1 MPLVLNVNA
10 GYEPLAE
17 AFEQCARAYAPG
29 GPDTAQHAYA
39 LCGPRYLAGTAIG
52 LLSTN
57 RQTRVREC
65 VAWVA
70 ILVQRLASPAP
81 AGFCPYQMA
90 LDQAQNGKGV
100 KQHGKNFNDGS
111 TAPTPFT
118 EQALFTIAEMVGE
131 GFCLGQAIKKI
142 SEAMVKFDRG
152 EKDACV
158 NELLGA
164 MVYAASTLIKP
175 NNAEKGE

>member
-17 AFEQCARAYAPG
+17 AFEQCARVRGLKDPA
-29 GPDTAQHAYA
+29 TIRRAYA
-39 LCGPRYLAGTAIG
+39 LCGPRYLAGTAIASLG
-52 LLSTN
+52 SE
-57 RQTRVREC
+57 RETRALEG

-70 ILVQRLASPAP
+70 ILVQHLSEP
-81 AGFCPYQMA
+81 GTLGPYQMA

-111 TAPTPFT
+111 TMPTPFT
-118 EQALFTIAEMVGE
+118 EQALFTITEMVGE
-131 GFCLGQAIKKI
+131 GFCLGQATKKI

-152 EKDACV
+152 EKGACV

-175 NNAEKGE
+175 NNTEKGE